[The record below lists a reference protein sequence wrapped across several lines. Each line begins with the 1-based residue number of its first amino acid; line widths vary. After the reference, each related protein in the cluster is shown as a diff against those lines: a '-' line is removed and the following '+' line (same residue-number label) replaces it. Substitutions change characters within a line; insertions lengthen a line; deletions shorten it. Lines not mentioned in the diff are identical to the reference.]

1 MALEP
6 VEAARP
12 YAEAAYKHASA
23 AGAEQAWQ
31 DLLTAL
37 AGAVEGS
44 DLLDRLADPR
54 LDAQQVQAAF
64 AEVVSSLAADAGAQ
78 EGPFKNFCEQLHA
91 NGRLEAADEVAK
103 AYVRLRNAA
112 EKRLEAEIRTAYP
125 IDQSTMLDVAERLK
139 EKYGVKTVRV
149 TVKVDEDLVGGMQ
162 IIAGDYVID
171 GSVAAELAQLRTA
184 LLR

>member
-31 DLLTAL
+31 DLLTSL
-37 AGAVEGS
+37 ADAVEGS

-54 LDAQQVQAAF
+54 LDLQQVQAAF
-64 AEVVSSLAADAGAQ
+64 AEVVSSLAAGAGAQ

-91 NGRLEAADEVAK
+91 NGRLEAAGEVAK

-125 IDQSTMLDVAERLK
+125 IDASTEREVAAKLK
-139 EKYGVKTVRV
+139 EKYGVEEVKLEV
-149 TVKVDEDLVGGMQ
+149 TVDEDLVGGMQ